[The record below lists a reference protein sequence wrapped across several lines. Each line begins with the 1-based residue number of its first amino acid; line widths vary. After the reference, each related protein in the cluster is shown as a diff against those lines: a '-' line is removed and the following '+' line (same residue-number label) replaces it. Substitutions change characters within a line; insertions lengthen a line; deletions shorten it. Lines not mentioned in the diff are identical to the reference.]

1 MTSDPGKDEKGV
13 DTNFLNT
20 YYMHVHAIKPAGRP
34 DVPEQ
39 GKVMAAND
47 GGKCEGV
54 CPALER
60 WIKESSSFRRREK
73 ALEDRVR
80 EVSGLVLNEFYLL
93 YYLER
98 APERRLRQQDAK
110 DLVQMSQ
117 SALSRLMQRLENL
130 EPPLVRRC
138 TCSKDKRGV
147 YIHLTDAGHEVYSKT
162 ATACSDIFMGDA

>member
-162 ATACSDIFMGDA
+162 TTACSDILMGDA

>member
-1 MTSDPGKDEKGV
+1 
-13 DTNFLNT
+13 
-20 YYMHVHAIKPAGRP
+20 MHVHAIKPAGRP

-54 CPALER
+54 CPGLER
-60 WIKESSSFRRREK
+60 WITGSRRFRRREK

-80 EVSGLVLNEFYLL
+80 EGSGLVLNEFYLL

-162 ATACSDIFMGDA
+162 ATACSDILMGDA

>member
-1 MTSDPGKDEKGV
+1 
-13 DTNFLNT
+13 
-20 YYMHVHAIKPAGRP
+20 MHVHAIKPAGRP

-60 WIKESSSFRRREK
+60 CIKESSSFRRREK

-162 ATACSDIFMGDA
+162 ATACSDILMGDA